1 MSTKGNTK
9 QTQGKP
15 RNNPETTLTT
25 GLQPG
30 QLDKPG
36 QHAGKQPVKPHP
48 QRNRVESPKKP
59 GGNRVETLL
68 LDAVTVRSGAPMGF
82 PNPAPP
88 FVPNPPV
95 PKPKPNPKPRPGPY
109 PFTNPPKLPPPAP
122 PPPAPRPAPW
132 PRPAPGPVI
141 PDVPIVPI
149 PGLPPPGKA
158 GGAGYLTP
166 VSGVMRLDPTMVPVP
181 TRQARNQ
188 IGRAS
193 CRERV

>member
-1 MSTKGNTK
+1 MGCLAAILLSNSEATVSNLGKPCLTLSTKGNTK

-68 LDAVTVRSGAPMGF
+68 LDAWTGSCGAPNVFANQDTAFADDGTH
-82 PNPAPP
+82 ATLGS
-88 FVPNPPV
+88 VIACEQTH
-95 PKPKPNPKPRPGPY
+95 PR
-109 PFTNPPKLPPPAP
+109 
-122 PPPAPRPAPW
+122 
-132 PRPAPGPVI
+132 
-141 PDVPIVPI
+141 
-149 PGLPPPGKA
+149 
-158 GGAGYLTP
+158 
-166 VSGVMRLDPTMVPVP
+166 
-181 TRQARNQ
+181 
-188 IGRAS
+188 
-193 CRERV
+193 E